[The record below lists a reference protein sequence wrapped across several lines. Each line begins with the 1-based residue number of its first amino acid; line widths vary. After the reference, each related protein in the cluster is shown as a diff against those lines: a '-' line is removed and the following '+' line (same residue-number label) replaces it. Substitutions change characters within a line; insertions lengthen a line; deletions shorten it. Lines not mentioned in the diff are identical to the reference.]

1 MTDARNRILTT
12 LGAIVASGAVLAA
25 CSDEPGTPNRTGE
38 QPTETS
44 QRGGNLPH
52 SGAPKVANP
61 ITDTSAWESDP
72 CGVISDQQFATI
84 GIKIRE
90 AVPDPEAPV
99 GPTCDWLT
107 DSGASSFSGAFATIN
122 KEGLSTVYASNQAGK
137 FGKFEVLEMI
147 DGHPAVIAMERDET
161 NEGVCSLAVGVRDD
175 LDYGIVT
182 TFDSDTPEAKDPC
195 GTAQEIA
202 ALAVQTMKG
211 GA

>member
-1 MTDARNRILTT
+1 
-12 LGAIVASGAVLAA
+12 
-25 CSDEPGTPNRTGE
+25 
-38 QPTETS
+38 
-44 QRGGNLPH
+44 
-52 SGAPKVANP
+52 
-61 ITDTSAWESDP
+61 
-72 CGVISDQQFATI
+72 
-84 GIKIRE
+84 
-90 AVPDPEAPV
+90 
-99 GPTCDWLT
+99 
-107 DSGASSFSGAFATIN
+107 
-122 KEGLSTVYASNQAGK
+122 
-137 FGKFEVLEMI
+137 MI